1 MELNFEKV
9 KVLLVDD
16 DENFAFALK
25 ALLKSKGLEIESFS
39 NPEEALEFLKDNK
52 FDMILLDYYMPQM
65 TGEQFLTQLRTFDKG
80 TIVFL
85 QTAFSEE
92 KPQFEMLQSL
102 NIQGYIDKNKDPND
116 IFLDIVSG
124 VKMANLLNVIKKQ
137 EKEISI
143 LSYKKAIVGDLIAQ
157 LVNESKDQLFQ
168 IGTMIGSIES
178 DTEEYDMQVKCIK
191 NATAKINELYE
202 ALNFESE
209 YNMTL
214 EQFENTIKVLLK
226 AKLLISNANVEFS
239 NLNNG
244 IVIENANELIYILV
258 KIIEKM
264 LDNNQKEIKCNFKEE
279 DKNILINVSSDNV
292 DFDINDIIEINTCDN
307 ITIDKINNS
316 INITISKNK

>member
-25 ALLKSKGLEIESFS
+25 ALLKSKGLEIESLS
-39 NPEEALEFLKDNK
+39 NPEDALKILKNKK
-52 FDMILLDYYMPQM
+52 FDIILLDYYMPKM
-65 TGEQFLTQLRTFDKG
+65 TGEEFLTKLRTFDKE

-92 KPQFEMLQSL
+92 KPQLEMLQSL
-102 NIQGYIDKNKDPND
+102 NIQGYIDKNKNPND

-124 VKMANLLNVIKKQ
+124 VKMANLLQVIKKQ

-143 LSYKKAIVGDLIAQ
+143 LSYKKALIGDLITQ

-168 IGTMIGSIES
+168 IGTMISSIEN
-178 DTEEYDMQVKCIK
+178 DTKKYDMQVNCIK
-191 NATAKINELYE
+191 DATAKINELYE

-209 YNMTL
+209 YCMTL
-214 EQFENTIKVLLK
+214 EQFENTIKILLK
-226 AKLLISNANVEFS
+226 VKMLINSAHIEFNKLSNA
-239 NLNNG
+239 
-244 IVIENANELIYILV
+244 IVLENANELIYIVV

-264 LDNNQKEIKCNFKEE
+264 LDNNQKQIKCDFKKYE
-279 DKNILINVSSDNV
+279 KNMIINISSTNNELE
-292 DFDINDIIEINTCDN
+292 INEIIEINTTDN
-307 ITIDKINNS
+307 ISINKENNS
-316 INITISKNK
+316 VIINIKND

>member
-25 ALLKSKGLEIESFS
+25 ALLKAKGLEIESFS
-39 NPEEALEFLKDNK
+39 NPEEALEFLKNNK

-124 VKMANLLNVIKKQ
+124 VKMADLLNVIKKQ

-168 IGTMIGSIES
+168 IGTMIGSIEN
-178 DTEEYDMQVKCIK
+178 DTEEYSMQVKCIK

-209 YNMTL
+209 YTMTL

-226 AKLLISNANVEFS
+226 AKMLISSAHVEYNKLS
-239 NLNNG
+239 NG
-244 IVIENANELIYILV
+244 IVLENANELIYIVV

-264 LDNNQKEIKCNFKEE
+264 LDNNQKEIKCDFKEE
-279 DKNILINVSSDNV
+279 DKIIFISISSENIE
-292 DFDINDIIEINTCDN
+292 FDINEIKEINTCDN
-307 ITIDKINNS
+307 ISIDKGNNS
-316 INITISKNK
+316 IIVTIK

>member
-25 ALLKSKGLEIESFS
+25 ALLKAKGLEIESFS
-39 NPEEALEFLKDNK
+39 NPEEALEFLKNNK

-65 TGEQFLTQLRTFDKG
+65 TGEQFLTKLRTFDKG

-178 DTEEYDMQVKCIK
+178 DTEEYSMQVKCIK

-209 YNMTL
+209 YTMTL
-214 EQFENTIKVLLK
+214 EQFENTIKVSLK
-226 AKLLISNANVEFS
+226 AKMLISSAHVEYNKLS
-239 NLNNG
+239 NG
-244 IVIENANELIYILV
+244 IVLENANELIYIVV

-264 LDNNQKEIKCNFKEE
+264 LDNNQKEIKCDFKEE
-279 DKNILINVSSDNV
+279 DKIIFISISSDNIE
-292 DFDINDIIEINTCDN
+292 FDINEIKEINTCDN
-307 ITIDKINNS
+307 ISIDKGNNS
-316 INITISKNK
+316 IIVTIK

>member
-25 ALLKSKGLEIESFS
+25 ALLKSKGLEIESYS
-39 NPEEALEFLKDNK
+39 NPEEALNVLKTNK

-124 VKMANLLNVIKKQ
+124 VKMANLLNLVTKQ
-137 EKEISI
+137 QKEISV
-143 LSYKKAIVGDLIAQ
+143 LSFKKAIVGDLISQ

-168 IGTMIGSIES
+168 IGTMIGTIE
-178 DTEEYDMQVKCIK
+178 EESNEYEVQVRCIK

-202 ALNFESE
+202 ALNFEAE
-209 YNMTL
+209 DDMTW
-214 EQFENTIKVLLK
+214 EQFSNTIKVLLK
-226 AKLLISNANVEFS
+226 AKLLICSASIKFNSNSVGVV
-239 NLNNG
+239 LNN
-244 IVIENANELIYILV
+244 VKELIYIVV
-258 KIIEKM
+258 KSIEEC
-264 LDNNQKEIKCNFKEE
+264 LNANQKELTCECEEVDGKYLIKVSANE
-279 DKNILINVSSDNV
+279 IN
-292 DFDINDIIEINTCDN
+292 FDINTIKEINTSEN
-307 ITIDKINNS
+307 ITIEQNNNS
-316 INITISKNK
+316 IMIYIIK